1 MWWQV
6 WIPNPILF
14 NFASLSIRWYGLI
27 LVIAIVLASLY
38 AGHFLIKKKVLSSR
52 QVDDLFFYVII
63 FGLLG
68 ARFGHV
74 VFFELGSYLQYPI
87 DIFKIWH
94 GGISIQGALLGGIV
108 TIILWA
114 RHNKINFWKL
124 VDVMVPAVALGQ
136 FIGRWGNY
144 FNQELF
150 GKPTDSWWG
159 IPIAAINRVE
169 AYQYFT
175 HFQPAFF
182 FESILNL
189 VLFIILHFAFK
200 ISKLKA
206 GIITLSYFIGYSIIR
221 FFMEF
226 IRIDETFILWGFR
239 LPQLISLVVIIV
251 AIALIFMMVFKP
263 LPKSKK

>member
-1 MWWQV
+1 MWWQT
-6 WIPNPILF
+6 WIPDPILF
-14 NFASLSIRWYGLI
+14 SFGPLPIRWYGLI
-27 LVIAIVLASLY
+27 LVIAIVLASFY
-38 AGHFLIKKKVLSSR
+38 AGHSLIKKKVLLSK
-52 QVDDLFFYVII
+52 QVDDLFFYIII

-68 ARFGHV
+68 ARLGHV
-74 VFFELGSYLQYPI
+74 FFFEWAYYMANPV

-94 GGISIQGALLGGIV
+94 GGISIQGALLGGLI
-108 TIILWA
+108 TIIIWS
-114 RHNKINFWKL
+114 RYNKINFWKL
-124 VDVMVPAVALGQ
+124 FDRLVPAVALGQ

-144 FNQELF
+144 FNQELY
-150 GKPTDSWWG
+150 GTPTDKWWG
-159 IPIAAINRVE
+159 IPIAEINRIE
-169 AYQYFT
+169 GYQYFS

-189 VLFIILHFAFK
+189 ILFIILHFALK

-226 IRIDETFILWGFR
+226 VRIDETFILWGFR
-239 LPQLISLVVIIV
+239 LPQLISLVIIIA
-251 AIALIFMMVFKP
+251 AIALIFMLAFKP